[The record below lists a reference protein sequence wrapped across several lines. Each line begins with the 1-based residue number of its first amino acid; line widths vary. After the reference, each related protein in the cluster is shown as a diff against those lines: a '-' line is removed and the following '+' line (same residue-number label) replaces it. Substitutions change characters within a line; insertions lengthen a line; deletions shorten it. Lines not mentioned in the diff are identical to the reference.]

1 MDIQQLRVFVT
12 VAKYGSITRASD
24 ILCRSQPSVS
34 AQIKGLETTLG
45 IALFERTSRGMIV
58 TQEGERLLDE
68 AISLVDRH
76 KQFMQEASRLKGSV
90 SGVFMLGAG
99 RHSGNGFVS
108 AFLHL
113 VSERFPELEI
123 ELKHLGSAQ
132 VIEGLRDNSLD
143 MGFFT
148 ETESD
153 TSDLT
158 LVEVASF
165 GIYLAAPPGII
176 RTSDPLDWQQLAD
189 QIWIVSSHDG
199 CCGRWANALMEQH
212 DICPKRIIKVDDEA
226 VTRTLV
232 ASGAGIGLVHVN
244 ADDTLPPPKDI
255 DLLHR
260 VRKTARIMCG
270 YLEARSDDPSI
281 RAVDE
286 LVLDLLKSDA
296 SGATPSMLQLA

>member
-12 VAKYGSITRASD
+12 VAKHGSITRASD

-34 AQIKGLETTLG
+34 AQIKSLETTLG
-45 IALFERTSRGMIV
+45 ITLFERTSRGMVV
-58 TQEGERLLDE
+58 TQGGERLLDE

-90 SGVFMLGAG
+90 SGLFAMGAG

-108 AFLHL
+108 SFLHL

-123 ELKHLGSAQ
+123 ELKHLASAQ
-132 VIEGLRDNSLD
+132 VIEGLRDQSLD

-165 GIYLAAPPGII
+165 GIYLAAPRGMI
-176 RTSDPLDWQQLAD
+176 RCSEIPDWARLQD

-212 DICPKRIIKVDDEA
+212 DIRPRRVIKVDDEA

-232 ASGAGIGLVHVN
+232 ASGAGVGLVHVSGDE
-244 ADDTLPPPKDI
+244 ALTPPDDI

-286 LVLDLLKSDA
+286 LVLDLLKSQQK
-296 SGATPSMLQLA
+296 GETPSLLQLA